1 MTLRNL
7 PNLISLARIFM
18 VLPVVMLLAAQR
30 YTAALVLFAVA
41 GISDAL
47 DGFLAKR
54 FGWTSRLGA
63 ILDPLAD
70 KALLV
75 STYLALGWLGLI
87 PWWLVAVVIAR
98 DAVIV
103 SGAVAYHFKIGRF
116 ETAPTALSKVN
127 TFAQILLALS
137 VVFGQGVM
145 LLPPLWITVLVY
157 LVLVTTIAS
166 GVGYVWTWGR
176 RAWGEGRGGKE

>member
-1 MTLRNL
+1 
-7 PNLISLARIFM
+7 M
-18 VLPVVMLLAAQR
+18 VLPVVMLLATQR

-87 PWWLVAVVIAR
+87 PWWLVAVVIIR

-103 SGAVAYHFKIGRF
+103 TGAVAYHFKVGRF

-137 VVFGQGVM
+137 LVFGQGVM
-145 LLPPLWITVLVY
+145 LLPSLWITVLIY
-157 LVLVTTIAS
+157 LVLATTIAS
-166 GVGYVWTWGR
+166 GIGYMWTWGW
-176 RAWGEGRGGKE
+176 RAWHEGREGKV